1 MRTEKIYTKSDKKI
15 LIEGVKK
22 TSEILPA
29 KTFRQCYGEN
39 LNKRQREQEENDKD
53 KTNKQKDK
61 KTNSQITPQQAY
73 EMQKSTVRAN
83 NIIKT
88 EKERVREFKQGLNS
102 KTGYDK
108 YEKHLEEVAN
118 MQERKYQNQQ
128 EQSDGEEHNGR

>member
-128 EQSDGEEHNGR
+128 EQSDGE

>member
-22 TSEILPA
+22 TPEILPT

-39 LNKRQREQEENDKD
+39 LNKRQRKQGENDKD

-88 EKERVREFKQGLNS
+88 DPSIRGICFYVCF
-102 KTGYDK
+102 
-108 YEKHLEEVAN
+108 
-118 MQERKYQNQQ
+118 
-128 EQSDGEEHNGR
+128 

>member
-22 TSEILPA
+22 TPEILPA

-39 LNKRQREQEENDKD
+39 LNKKQREQEENDKD

-88 EKERVREFKQGLNS
+88 
-102 KTGYDK
+102 GYDK

-118 MQERKYQNQQ
+118 MQEKNIKISKNRVMERNIT
-128 EQSDGEEHNGR
+128 EDN